1 MDQHTIFIYLETHTY
16 TKQLKRERGYE
27 FKREQGKGVEGKEEG
42 HDIISKKLKVEKL
55 VFNTC

>member
-1 MDQHTIFIYLETHTY
+1 MFIYLETHTY

-42 HDIISKKLKVEKL
+42 HDRISKKLKVEKL